1 MCADFGTHL
10 FFYIATP
17 LIMKKIAG
25 ILLLSLFTFYAC
37 KKDKKV
43 EENKFDRG
51 QMLKNYA
58 ENLILPSYKDAQ
70 LSVDSLIIQIDV
82 FNANTSISN
91 LEMLQNA
98 WIRAFS
104 VWQYAKIYNVG
115 PAAEAG
121 FNKSLDEEVSTFPVS
136 SQKIDDIISS
146 NQFNLNDFN
155 RDSRGFLAI
164 EYLLFAGVNI
174 DNNSVLTLFQNQ
186 SFRKTYLKE
195 CALHI
200 KSKIDNVVNKW
211 ESGYLAE
218 FTQNQG
224 TDVGSSTS
232 QLYNEFV
239 KSFET
244 NKNFKIELPMGLR
257 PGQTQSE
264 PQLVEAFYS
273 GLSIPFIKIHVQAI
287 ENTYYGK
294 SKDGRKGLGF
304 IDYLKSVTGGPNLV
318 ESTLSQWANVLS
330 TLNAIPDSPPLSEL
344 INSNPQIVDDFR
356 LELQKHTRFF
366 KSDMSSLL
374 GIAITFSS
382 GDGD

>member
-1 MCADFGTHL
+1 MKN
-10 FFYIATP
+10 IAVT
-17 LIMKKIAG
+17 
-25 ILLLSLFTFYAC
+25 LLLSLFALYAC

-43 EENKFDRG
+43 EDNKFDRG

-70 LSVDSLIIQIDV
+70 TALDSLIIQVEV
-82 FNANTSISN
+82 FNTNTTISN
-91 LEMLQNA
+91 LEMLQKS

-104 VWQYAKIYNVG
+104 VWQYARIYNVG
-115 PAAEAG
+115 PAAESG

-146 NQFNLNDFN
+146 SQFNMNDFN
-155 RDSRGFLAI
+155 RDTRGFLAI
-164 EYLLFAGVNI
+164 EYLLFAGINV

-195 CALHI
+195 CADHI
-200 KSKIDNVVNKW
+200 KTKIDNVIQVW
-211 ESGYLAE
+211 ENGYINE
-218 FTQNQG
+218 FSKNQG

-232 QLYNEFV
+232 QLYNEFI
-239 KSFET
+239 KSYET

-257 PGQTQSE
+257 PGQTQIE
-264 PQLVEAFYS
+264 PQLVEAYYS
-273 GLSIPFIKIHVQAI
+273 GLSIPFIKIHIQAI

-304 IDYLKSVTGGPNLV
+304 IDYLKSVTGGSSLV
-318 ESTLSQWANVLS
+318 ESTLSQWTNVLS
-330 TLNAIPDSPPLSEL
+330 TLNAIPDTPPLSEL
-344 INSNPQIVDDFR
+344 IISNPQIVDDFR

>member
-1 MCADFGTHL
+1 
-10 FFYIATP
+10 
-17 LIMKKIAG
+17 MKKKIVSFL
-25 ILLLSLFTFYAC
+25 ILSVFVFGAC
-37 KKDKKV
+37 KKDKK
-43 EENKFDRG
+43 EEQENKFDRG

-70 LSVDSLIIQIDV
+70 SALDTLISNIDA
-82 FNANTSISN
+82 FANNTTISN
-91 LEMLQNA
+91 LENVQNS
-98 WIRAFS
+98 WVRAYS
-104 VWQYAKIYNVG
+104 EWQYAKIYNVG

-136 SQKIDDIISS
+136 SLKIDDILATS
-146 NQFNLNDFN
+146 QFNQNDFN
-155 RDSRGFLAI
+155 RDTRGFLAI
-164 EYLLFAGVNI
+164 EYLLFAGINV
-174 DNNSVLTLFQNQ
+174 DNNSVLSLFQNQ
-186 SFRKTYLKE
+186 SFRKVYLKE

-200 KSKIDNVVNKW
+200 KSKIDNVTSKW
-211 ESGYLAE
+211 ESAYLAE

-244 NKNFKIELPMGLR
+244 NKNFKIELPLGLR

-264 PQLVEAFYS
+264 PQLVEAYYS
-273 GLSIPFIKIHVQAI
+273 GLSITFLKIHIQAI

-294 SKDGRKGLGF
+294 SKNGAKGLGF
-304 IDYLKSVTGGPNLV
+304 IDYLKSVTGGANLV
-318 ESTLSQWANVLS
+318 ESTLTQWSNVLS
-330 TLNAIPDSPPLSEL
+330 TLNVIPESTPLSEL